1 MADYLKSA
9 LSYFSTSNTTKN
21 ENEFLGSSIS
31 VGQLSLKVRRVIAEG
46 GYGIVYEAQ
55 DVNENI
61 SYALK
66 RMLAHDK
73 PSADLILHEVRLL
86 KQLNGHPNILKFFSA
101 ASVGKEKMKVIGT
114 EFLIVTEFC
123 KGGQLDKYLP
133 ASKCE
138 NPLPSNIILQIF
150 HQCCRGVQHMHSQ
163 CPPVIHR
170 DLKIENLLLTDNFI
184 IKLCDFGSATTI
196 TYSPDQSWTALKRGS
211 VQEELERF
219 TTPMYRA
226 PEMLDLYQNYPIGT
240 PSDIWALGCIL
251 FYLTCT
257 YHPFEDSSKLA
268 ILNANYSIPASISS
282 ENAPFCSLI
291 RQLLLINPSQ
301 RPNINEIL
309 GELSELASMR
319 EVQVSGSI
327 PLLEEV
333 AKRRNV
339 NVSATFTSQP
349 INRNDSKAN
358 EYHPG
363 SMHSENNVV
372 ANPQLSSNKPS
383 RPNPI
388 TMLSQQK
395 LNPTVSFNP
404 PTSSSSSSSST
415 VVITTQSSTVNQI
428 SSNQQL
434 SNQSMSNMLGMIKGG
449 AGNLIRNIRDAST
462 KVIGTVS
469 TTLNTELDFQ
479 FITSRI
485 AVTSFP
491 IESGFEVLANVN
503 SIEEMQNM
511 LDTRFQDAYAVYNL
525 SNRPYRSDHW
535 FHGRVSHRGFEA
547 HRAPTLK
554 SLIELC
560 LNARLWLA
568 QKSNNICVIHC
579 TDGKT
584 LSAVL
589 ACSLLCFCRVFDNA
603 SPAIQLFASKRG
615 NPGLNASQIR
625 YINYVAQLSHNRAFT
640 PHHFPLNLISLIIA
654 PVPTFNKSKNG
665 CRPYVEIFEG
675 KTKVYSTYADYD
687 NLRSYVLEDGKI
699 QILLNGL
706 TVLGDLTVIIY
717 HCRSAFAGRGKISS
731 VKIAQFQLHTGFVEH
746 NLTELIYFKSDLDHL
761 DNSSSFAGFTSR
773 YAESFHVTLEFMVS
787 PTERPRQSDN
797 LVYPWETLPSND
809 LLSPKLCVSNHDELK
824 DILSDYGRFNR
835 KSSTRMYER
844 KSSEP
849 NQSNDPSE
857 KDCITT
863 NINSDESCN
872 STNQSTTNLFTTT
885 HAISG
890 STTNLKQ
897 NTEIND
903 ILVSDL
909 INDDDMPRNHSHNYA
924 YSLTSSDHSKQTNY
938 NLLNDKFGGDF
949 FSSSKSQANN
959 NMEASSDDLLGF
971 HVESSFPNTDT
982 ATTSPTTTSN
992 TDDPI
997 LIDVAQNPFVIY
1009 NKNSL
1014 DEIITS
1020 STTSQHNN
1028 SDDLKQTD
1036 QKSFVDDLFN
1046 FNSSVEVN
1054 SKTDID
1060 WENVFGITSS
1070 ESTKTTTII
1079 TTSHSTTTNNI
1090 GLSNNPFDPFG
1101 IATSELSDFFSV
1113 PNSNISSEK
1122 STTTTTTILP
1132 NKTATTTPSPP
1143 TTITNTTTSKD
1154 YFGQQGSH
1162 LSASASASNFNPL
1175 FTSASFTNLSPNVE
1189 TIPDKTTTTATTT
1202 TTTTNGI
1209 KNHDRLDPFADFAD
1223 VLRDRLN
1230 SQNCSSTNATNGDNT
1245 YTPPSSNRSSTNW
1258 GGFSAGPSP
1267 AHHFKSSV
1275 DSKFMNDS
1283 SNHKES
1289 SDNLFHGYE
1298 KSSQSHSSYSNFPN
1312 TTTTTGSTSIPNSG
1326 GTGARPHVNKDAFS
1340 DLLGGFGSSRTNNTD
1355 DNKQPKTVNQIRREK
1370 MAKTIDPEQLKVF
1383 DWAEGKDR
1391 NLRALLC
1398 SLPAIL
1404 WDGAQWNHVGMADL
1418 ITRDQVK
1425 RQYRKA
1431 ARVVHPDKW
1440 MSTSHE
1446 NIARLVFVELNDAM
1460 AEFDKNVNNNF

>member
-9 LSYFSTSNTTKN
+9 LSYFATSNTTKN

-31 VGQLSLKVRRVIAEG
+31 VGQLSLKVKRIIAEG

-55 DVNENI
+55 DVNENT

-73 PSADLILHEVRLL
+73 PSMDLILHE
-86 KQLNGHPNILKFFSA
+86 FFSA

-138 NPLPSNIILQIF
+138 NPLPSNVILQIF

-226 PEMLDLYQNYPIGT
+226 PEMLDLYQNYLIGT

-282 ENAPFCSLI
+282 VNAPFCSLI

-319 EVQVSGSI
+319 EVRVSGSI

-339 NVSATFTSQP
+339 NVTANPTSQP
-349 INRNDSKAN
+349 INRNDPKVSD
-358 EYHPG
+358 YHPR

-372 ANPQLSSNKPS
+372 TNPQPSSNKPS
-383 RPNPI
+383 RPNPP
-388 TMLSQQK
+388 TLPSQQK

-404 PTSSSSSSSST
+404 PSSLSSSST
-415 VVITTQSSTVNQI
+415 VVITTQAPTVNQI

-503 SIEEMQNM
+503 SMEEMQNM
-511 LDTRFQDAYAVYNL
+511 LDARFSDAYAVYNL

-547 HRAPTLK
+547 HRAPALK

-625 YINYVAQLSHNRAFT
+625 YINYVAQLSHNRVFT

-675 KTKVYSTYADYD
+675 KTKVYSTYAEYD

-717 HCRSAFAGRGKISS
+717 HCRSSFAGRGKISS

-824 DILSDYGRFNR
+824 NILSDYG
-835 KSSTRMYER
+835 
-844 KSSEP
+844 
-849 NQSNDPSE
+849 
-857 KDCITT
+857 
-863 NINSDESCN
+863 
-872 STNQSTTNLFTTT
+872 
-885 HAISG
+885 
-890 STTNLKQ
+890 
-897 NTEIND
+897 
-903 ILVSDL
+903 
-909 INDDDMPRNHSHNYA
+909 
-924 YSLTSSDHSKQTNY
+924 
-938 NLLNDKFGGDF
+938 DKFCGDF
-949 FSSSKSQANN
+949 FSSSKNQDN

-971 HVESSFPNTDT
+971 HVGSSFPNTDN
-982 ATTSPTTTSN
+982 ATTSPTSSN
-992 TDDPI
+992 TDDHI

-1020 STTSQHNN
+1020 STTSQHSN

-1054 SKTDID
+1054 SKTDLG
-1060 WENVFGITSS
+1060 WENLFGITSS

-1079 TTSHSTTTNNI
+1079 TTSQSTTTNNI

-1113 PNSNISSEK
+1113 PNSYISSENN

-1132 NKTATTTPSPP
+1132 DKTTATNYSPPP
-1143 TTITNTTTSKD
+1143 TTNTNTTTSKD
-1154 YFGQQGSH
+1154 YFGQQGGH
-1162 LSASASASNFNPL
+1162 LSASASANNLNPL
-1175 FTSASFTNLSPNVE
+1175 FASASFTNLSPNVE
-1189 TIPDKTTTTATTT
+1189 TIPDKTTNTATTT
-1202 TTTTNGI
+1202 TGI

-1230 SQNCSSTNATNGDNT
+1230 NQTSSSTNATNSDNT
-1245 YTPPSSNRSSTNW
+1245 YTPPSSNRSSTNL

-1267 AHHFKSSV
+1267 AHNFKSSI
-1275 DSKFMNDS
+1275 DSKFMNNS
-1283 SNHKES
+1283 SNYKES
-1289 SDNLFHGYE
+1289 PDNLFHGYE
-1298 KSSQSHSSYSNFPN
+1298 KSSQSYSSYSNFPN
-1312 TTTTTGSTSIPNSG
+1312 TTTSGSTSIPTSG

-1370 MAKTIDPEQLKVF
+1370 MAKTVDPEQLKVC

-1404 WDGAQWNHVGMADL
+1404 WDGVQWNHVGMADL
-1418 ITRDQVK
+1418 ITREQVK

-1460 AEFDKNVNNNF
+1460 AEFDKNFNNSSVNMNF

>member
-61 SYALK
+61 LYALK

-924 YSLTSSDHSKQTNY
+924 YSSTSSDHSKQTNY

-1122 STTTTTTILP
+1122 STTTTTILP

>member
-9 LSYFSTSNTTKN
+9 LSYFATSNTTKN

-31 VGQLSLKVRRVIAEG
+31 VGQLSLKVKRIIAEG

-55 DVNENI
+55 DVNENT

-73 PSADLILHEVRLL
+73 PSMDLILHEVRLL

-138 NPLPSNIILQIF
+138 NPLPSNVILQIF

-226 PEMLDLYQNYPIGT
+226 PEMLDLYQNYLIGT

-282 ENAPFCSLI
+282 VNAPFCSLI

-319 EVQVSGSI
+319 EVRVSGSI

-339 NVSATFTSQP
+339 NVTANPTSQP
-349 INRNDSKAN
+349 INRNDPKVSD
-358 EYHPG
+358 YHPR

-372 ANPQLSSNKPS
+372 TNPQPSSNKPS
-383 RPNPI
+383 RPNPP
-388 TMLSQQK
+388 TLPSQQK

-404 PTSSSSSSSST
+404 PSSLSSSST
-415 VVITTQSSTVNQI
+415 VVITTQAPTVNQI

-503 SIEEMQNM
+503 SMEEMQNM
-511 LDTRFQDAYAVYNL
+511 LDARFSDAYAVYNL

-547 HRAPTLK
+547 HRAPALK

-625 YINYVAQLSHNRAFT
+625 YINYVAQLSHNRVFT

-675 KTKVYSTYADYD
+675 KTKVYSTYAEYD

-717 HCRSAFAGRGKISS
+717 HCRSSFAGRGKISS

-824 DILSDYGRFNR
+824 NILSDYG
-835 KSSTRMYER
+835 
-844 KSSEP
+844 
-849 NQSNDPSE
+849 
-857 KDCITT
+857 
-863 NINSDESCN
+863 
-872 STNQSTTNLFTTT
+872 
-885 HAISG
+885 
-890 STTNLKQ
+890 
-897 NTEIND
+897 
-903 ILVSDL
+903 
-909 INDDDMPRNHSHNYA
+909 
-924 YSLTSSDHSKQTNY
+924 
-938 NLLNDKFGGDF
+938 DKFCGDF
-949 FSSSKSQANN
+949 FSSSKNQDN

-971 HVESSFPNTDT
+971 HVGSSFPNTDN
-982 ATTSPTTTSN
+982 ATTSPTSSN
-992 TDDPI
+992 TDDHI

-1020 STTSQHNN
+1020 STTSQHSN

-1054 SKTDID
+1054 SKTDLG
-1060 WENVFGITSS
+1060 WENLFGITSS

-1079 TTSHSTTTNNI
+1079 TTSQSTTTNNI

-1113 PNSNISSEK
+1113 PNSYISSENN

-1132 NKTATTTPSPP
+1132 DKTTATNYSPPP
-1143 TTITNTTTSKD
+1143 TTNTNTTTSKD
-1154 YFGQQGSH
+1154 YFGQQGGH
-1162 LSASASASNFNPL
+1162 LSASASANNLNPL
-1175 FTSASFTNLSPNVE
+1175 FASASFTNLSPNVE
-1189 TIPDKTTTTATTT
+1189 TIPDKTTNTATTT
-1202 TTTTNGI
+1202 TGI

-1230 SQNCSSTNATNGDNT
+1230 NQTSSSTNATNSDNT
-1245 YTPPSSNRSSTNW
+1245 YTPPSSNRSSTNL

-1267 AHHFKSSV
+1267 AHNFKSSI
-1275 DSKFMNDS
+1275 DSKFMNNS
-1283 SNHKES
+1283 SNYKES
-1289 SDNLFHGYE
+1289 PDNLFHGYE
-1298 KSSQSHSSYSNFPN
+1298 KSSQSYSSYSNFPN
-1312 TTTTTGSTSIPNSG
+1312 TTTSGSTSIPTSG

-1370 MAKTIDPEQLKVF
+1370 MAKTVDPEQLKVC

-1404 WDGAQWNHVGMADL
+1404 WDGVQWNHVGMADL
-1418 ITRDQVK
+1418 ITREQVK

-1460 AEFDKNVNNNF
+1460 AEFDKNFNNSSVNMNF

>member
-9 LSYFSTSNTTKN
+9 LSYFATSNTTKN

-31 VGQLSLKVRRVIAEG
+31 VGQLSLKVKRIIAEG

-55 DVNENI
+55 DVNENT

-73 PSADLILHEVRLL
+73 PSMDLILHEVRLL

-138 NPLPSNIILQIF
+138 NPLPSNVILQIF

-226 PEMLDLYQNYPIGT
+226 PEMLDLYQNYLIGT

-282 ENAPFCSLI
+282 VNAPFCSLI

-309 GELSELASMR
+309 AELSELASMR
-319 EVQVSGSI
+319 EVRVSGSI

-339 NVSATFTSQP
+339 NVTANPTSQP
-349 INRNDSKAN
+349 INRNDPKVSD
-358 EYHPG
+358 YHPR

-372 ANPQLSSNKPS
+372 TNPQPSSNKPS
-383 RPNPI
+383 RPNPP
-388 TMLSQQK
+388 TLPSQQK

-404 PTSSSSSSSST
+404 PSSLSSSST
-415 VVITTQSSTVNQI
+415 VVITTQAPTVNQI

-503 SIEEMQNM
+503 SMEEMQNM
-511 LDTRFQDAYAVYNL
+511 LDARFSDAYAVYNL

-547 HRAPTLK
+547 HRAPALK

-625 YINYVAQLSHNRAFT
+625 YINYVAQLSHNRVFT

-675 KTKVYSTYADYD
+675 KTKVYSTYAEYD

-717 HCRSAFAGRGKISS
+717 HCRSSFAGRGKISS

-824 DILSDYGRFNR
+824 NILSDYGRFNH
-835 KSSTRMYER
+835 KPSTRMYE
-844 KSSEP
+844 KNSLEP
-849 NQSNDPSE
+849 NQSNNPSE

-885 HAISG
+885 HTIGG
-890 STTNLKQ
+890 STVNLKQ

-909 INDDDMPRNHSHNYA
+909 ISDNDMPKNHNYT
-924 YSLTSSDHSKQTNY
+924 YSSTSSDHSKQINY
-938 NLLNDKFGGDF
+938 NLLSDKFCGDF
-949 FSSSKSQANN
+949 FSSSKNQDN

-971 HVESSFPNTDT
+971 HVESSFPNTDN

-992 TDDPI
+992 TDDHI

-1020 STTSQHNN
+1020 STTSQHSN

-1054 SKTDID
+1054 SKTDLG
-1060 WENVFGITSS
+1060 WENLFGITSS

-1079 TTSHSTTTNNI
+1079 TTSQSTTTNNI

-1113 PNSNISSEK
+1113 PNSYISSENN

-1132 NKTATTTPSPP
+1132 DKTTSTNYSPPP
-1143 TTITNTTTSKD
+1143 TTNTNTTTSKD
-1154 YFGQQGSH
+1154 YFGQQGGH
-1162 LSASASASNFNPL
+1162 LSASASANNLNPL
-1175 FTSASFTNLSPNVE
+1175 FASASFTNLSPNVE
-1189 TIPDKTTTTATTT
+1189 NIPDKTTNTATTT
-1202 TTTTNGI
+1202 TGV

-1230 SQNCSSTNATNGDNT
+1230 NQTSSSTNVTNSDNT
-1245 YTPPSSNRSSTNW
+1245 YTPPSSNRSSTNL

-1267 AHHFKSSV
+1267 AHNFKSSI
-1275 DSKFMNDS
+1275 DSKFMNNS

-1289 SDNLFHGYE
+1289 PDNLFHGYE
-1298 KSSQSHSSYSNFPN
+1298 KSSQSYSSYSNFPN
-1312 TTTTTGSTSIPNSG
+1312 TTTSGSTSIPTSG

-1370 MAKTIDPEQLKVF
+1370 MAKTVDPEQLKVC

-1404 WDGAQWNHVGMADL
+1404 WDGVQWNHVGMADL
-1418 ITRDQVK
+1418 ITREQVK

-1460 AEFDKNVNNNF
+1460 AEFDKNFNNSSVNMNF

>member
-31 VGQLSLKVRRVIAEG
+31 VGHLSLKVKRVIAEG

-150 HQCCRGVQHMHSQ
+150 HHCCRGVQHMHSQ
-163 CPPVIHR
+163 CPPVLHR

-309 GELSELASMR
+309 GELSELASIR

-404 PTSSSSSSSST
+404 PTSSSSSSPST

-503 SIEEMQNM
+503 SIEEVQNM

-603 SPAIQLFASKRG
+603 SHAIQLFASKRG

-717 HCRSAFAGRGKISS
+717 HCRSAFAGRDKISS

-835 KSSTRMYER
+835 KPSTRMYER

-849 NQSNDPSE
+849 NQSNDHSE

-863 NINSDESCN
+863 NINNDESYN

-885 HAISG
+885 HTISG
-890 STTNLKQ
+890 STTNLKL

-909 INDDDMPRNHSHNYA
+909 TNDDDMPKNHNHNYA
-924 YSLTSSDHSKQTNY
+924 YSSTSDRSKQTNY
-938 NLLNDKFGGDF
+938 NLLNDKVGGYYL
-949 FSSSKSQANN
+949 SSSKSQANN
-959 NMEASSDDLLGF
+959 NMQASSDDLLGF

-1014 DEIITS
+1014 DGIITS

-1046 FNSSVEVN
+1046 FNSPVEVN

-1070 ESTKTTTII
+1070 ESTKITTII

-1113 PNSNISSEK
+1113 PNSNISSEN
-1122 STTTTTTILP
+1122 STTTTILP
-1132 NKTATTTPSPP
+1132 NKTATTAPSPP
-1143 TTITNTTTSKD
+1143 NTITNTTTSKD
-1154 YFGQQGSH
+1154 YFEQQGSH
-1162 LSASASASNFNPL
+1162 LSASASTSNFNPL

-1189 TIPDKTTTTATTT
+1189 TIPDKTSTTAT

-1230 SQNCSSTNATNGDNT
+1230 SQNCSSTNVTNGDNT

-1267 AHHFKSSV
+1267 AHHFKCQGV
-1275 DSKFMNDS
+1275 G
-1283 SNHKES
+1283 
-1289 SDNLFHGYE
+1289 DNRLE
-1298 KSSQSHSSYSNFPN
+1298 TLNPDPILVS
-1312 TTTTTGSTSIPNSG
+1312 
-1326 GTGARPHVNKDAFS
+1326 
-1340 DLLGGFGSSRTNNTD
+1340 
-1355 DNKQPKTVNQIRREK
+1355 IRR
-1370 MAKTIDPEQLKVF
+1370 
-1383 DWAEGKDR
+1383 R
-1391 NLRALLC
+1391 
-1398 SLPAIL
+1398 S
-1404 WDGAQWNHVGMADL
+1404 
-1418 ITRDQVK
+1418 
-1425 RQYRKA
+1425 
-1431 ARVVHPDKW
+1431 
-1440 MSTSHE
+1440 
-1446 NIARLVFVELNDAM
+1446 VFVI
-1460 AEFDKNVNNNF
+1460 F

>member
-924 YSLTSSDHSKQTNY
+924 YSSTSSDHSKQTNY

-1122 STTTTTTILP
+1122 STTTTTILP

>member
-9 LSYFSTSNTTKN
+9 LSYFANSNTTKS
-21 ENEFLGSSIS
+21 ENEFIGSSIS
-31 VGQLSLKVRRVIAEG
+31 VGQLNLKVKRIIAEG

-55 DVNENI
+55 DINEDT

-101 ASVGKEKMKVIGT
+101 ASVGKEKMKIIGT

-123 KGGQLDKYLP
+123 KRGQLDKYLP
-133 ASKCE
+133 TPKCE
-138 NPLPSNIILQIF
+138 NPLSSNVILQIF

-196 TYSPDQSWTALKRGS
+196 TYNPDQSWTALQRGS

-240 PSDIWALGCIL
+240 PSDIWALGCLL

-268 ILNANYSIPASISS
+268 ILNANYSIPASTSPD
-282 ENAPFCSLI
+282 NAPFYSLI
-291 RQLLLINPSQ
+291 RQLLLINPSE

-319 EVQVSGSI
+319 EVRVSGSI

-333 AKRRNV
+333 AKRRNA
-339 NVSATFTSQP
+339 NVTTTSVTQLY
-349 INRNDSKAN
+349 NRNEPKVK
-358 EYHPG
+358 ECYPV
-363 SMHSENNVV
+363 SMHTEDNLIINQQAS
-372 ANPQLSSNKPS
+372 PQLPSDKPS
-383 RPNPI
+383 RPNPP
-388 TMLSQQK
+388 TLLSQQK
-395 LNPTVSFNP
+395 SNPVVVHFNSP
-404 PTSSSSSSSST
+404 STSSSST
-415 VVITTQSSTVNQI
+415 IIITTQASTTSQI
-428 SSNQQL
+428 TNNLQL
-434 SNQSMSNMLGMIKGG
+434 PNQSVSNMFDMIKGG

-469 TTLNTELDFQ
+469 PTLNTELDFQ

-491 IESGFEVLANVN
+491 TESGFEVLANVN

-511 LDTRFQDAYAVYNL
+511 LDARFPDAYAVYNL

-535 FHGRVSHRGFEA
+535 FHGRVSHRGFET
-547 HRAPTLK
+547 HRAPSLK
-554 SLIELC
+554 ALIELC

-568 QKSNNICVIHC
+568 QKPNNICVIHC

-589 ACSLLCFCRVFDNA
+589 ACSLLCFCQVFDNA

-625 YINYVAQLSHNRAFT
+625 YIDYVAQLSHNRVFT

-675 KTKVYSTYADYD
+675 KTRVCSTYTDYD

-717 HCRSAFAGRGKISS
+717 HCRSSFAGRGKISS

-797 LVYPWETLPSND
+797 LVYPWETLPSAD
-809 LLSPKLCVSNHDELK
+809 LLNPKLCVSNNDELK
-824 DILSDYGRFNR
+824 KILSDYGRFNR
-835 KSSTRMYER
+835 KPSAGMHQGISLQR
-844 KSSEP
+844 
-849 NQSNDPSE
+849 NQSNDLSE
-857 KDCITT
+857 KDDIST
-863 NINSDESCN
+863 NSNSDMSYN
-872 STNQSTTNLFTTT
+872 STNESATAPTIATSN
-885 HAISG
+885 A
-890 STTNLKQ
+890 KQ
-897 NTEIND
+897 DKAEFND
-903 ILVSDL
+903 ILVADL
-909 INDDDMPRNHSHNYA
+909 INTDDIPTNNNRNYTCPS
-924 YSLTSSDHSKQTNY
+924 TSSDHNY
-938 NLLNDKFGGDF
+938 KLVDDKVDED
-949 FSSSKSQANN
+949 FSSSTKNHANIDDN
-959 NMEASSDDLLGF
+959 DMEAGYNDLLGLN
-971 HVESSFPNTDT
+971 VEYSVPTANTSTT
-982 ATTSPTTTSN
+982 AAN
-992 TDDPI
+992 TEDPI
-997 LIDVAQNPFVIY
+997 LIDIAQNPFVIY
-1009 NKNSL
+1009 NKNSK
-1014 DEIITS
+1014 DEVITS
-1020 STTSQHNN
+1020 STTCQHNS
-1028 SDDLKQTD
+1028 SDELKQTD
-1036 QKSFVDDLFN
+1036 KQLFVDDLFN
-1046 FNSSVEVN
+1046 FNSTVENN
-1054 SKTDID
+1054 SKTDLG
-1060 WENVFGITSS
+1060 WENVFGFASS
-1070 ESTKTTTII
+1070 ESAQTTSTSNNTTT
-1079 TTSHSTTTNNI
+1079 SNI

-1101 IATSELSDFFSV
+1101 IATSEFSDLFSA
-1113 PNSNISSEK
+1113 PNLQNS
-1122 STTTTTTILP
+1122 STTTSSSTTLPNTTAVTTASPQTSTTT
-1132 NKTATTTPSPP
+1132 
-1143 TTITNTTTSKD
+1143 NTKD
-1154 YFGQQGSH
+1154 YFGQQGGR
-1162 LSASASASNFNPL
+1162 LSASTSATNFNPL
-1175 FTSASFTNLSPNVE
+1175 FASASFTNLSPNVE
-1189 TIPDKTTTTATTT
+1189 TISDKTSTTTATAT
-1202 TTTTNGI
+1202 GI
-1209 KNHDRLDPFADFAD
+1209 KNPDHLDPFADFAD

-1230 SQNCSSTNATNGDNT
+1230 QNSSGTNTASNNNA
-1245 YTPPSSNRSSTNW
+1245 YTPPSSNRSSTNL

-1267 AHHFKSSV
+1267 AHHFKSGI
-1275 DSKFMNDS
+1275 DSKFTHKSSNKTD
-1283 SNHKES
+1283 SNHKDNAS
-1289 SDNLFHGYE
+1289 NLFHAYE

-1312 TTTTTGSTSIPNSG
+1312 TNTTTGSTSIPNSG
-1326 GTGARPHVNKDAFS
+1326 GTGTRPQVDKDAFS
-1340 DLLGGFGSSRTNNTD
+1340 DLLGGFASSRTHNTD

-1370 MAKTIDPEQLKVF
+1370 MAKTTDPEQLKVY

-1398 SLPAIL
+1398 SLPTIL
-1404 WDGAQWNHVGMADL
+1404 WDGARWKNVGMADL

-1425 RQYRKA
+1425 RQYRNA
-1431 ARVVHPDKW
+1431 ARAVHPDKW
-1440 MSTSHE
+1440 MGTSHE

-1460 AEFDKNVNNNF
+1460 AEFDKDANNSSVNMNL

>member
-9 LSYFSTSNTTKN
+9 LSYFATSNTTKN

-31 VGQLSLKVRRVIAEG
+31 VGQLSLKVKRIIAEG

-55 DVNENI
+55 DVNENT

-73 PSADLILHEVRLL
+73 PSMDLILHE
-86 KQLNGHPNILKFFSA
+86 FFSA

-138 NPLPSNIILQIF
+138 NPLPSNVILQIF

-226 PEMLDLYQNYPIGT
+226 PEMLDLYQNYLIGT

-282 ENAPFCSLI
+282 VNAPFCSLI

-319 EVQVSGSI
+319 EVRVSGSI

-339 NVSATFTSQP
+339 NVTANPTSQP
-349 INRNDSKAN
+349 INRNDPKVSD
-358 EYHPG
+358 YHPR
-363 SMHSENNVV
+363 SMHSENVV
-372 ANPQLSSNKPS
+372 TNPQPSSNKPS
-383 RPNPI
+383 RPNPP
-388 TMLSQQK
+388 TLPSQQK

-404 PTSSSSSSSST
+404 PSSLSSSST
-415 VVITTQSSTVNQI
+415 VVITTQAPTVNQI

-503 SIEEMQNM
+503 SMEEMQNM
-511 LDTRFQDAYAVYNL
+511 LDARFSDAYAVYNL

-547 HRAPTLK
+547 HRAPALK

-625 YINYVAQLSHNRAFT
+625 YINYVAQLSHNRVFT

-675 KTKVYSTYADYD
+675 KTKVYSTYAEYD

-717 HCRSAFAGRGKISS
+717 HCRSSFAGRGKISS

-773 YAESFHVTLEFMVS
+773 YAESFHVTLELMVS

-824 DILSDYGRFNR
+824 NILSDYG
-835 KSSTRMYER
+835 
-844 KSSEP
+844 
-849 NQSNDPSE
+849 
-857 KDCITT
+857 
-863 NINSDESCN
+863 
-872 STNQSTTNLFTTT
+872 
-885 HAISG
+885 
-890 STTNLKQ
+890 
-897 NTEIND
+897 
-903 ILVSDL
+903 
-909 INDDDMPRNHSHNYA
+909 
-924 YSLTSSDHSKQTNY
+924 
-938 NLLNDKFGGDF
+938 DKFCGDF
-949 FSSSKSQANN
+949 FSSSKNQDN

-971 HVESSFPNTDT
+971 HVGSSFPNTDN
-982 ATTSPTTTSN
+982 ATTSPTSSN
-992 TDDPI
+992 TDDHI

-1020 STTSQHNN
+1020 STTSQHSN

-1054 SKTDID
+1054 SKTDLG
-1060 WENVFGITSS
+1060 WENLFGITSS

-1079 TTSHSTTTNNI
+1079 TTSQSTTTNNI

-1113 PNSNISSEK
+1113 PNSYISSENN

-1132 NKTATTTPSPP
+1132 DKTTATNYSPPP
-1143 TTITNTTTSKD
+1143 TTNTNTTTSKD
-1154 YFGQQGSH
+1154 YFGQQGGH
-1162 LSASASASNFNPL
+1162 LSASASANNLNPL
-1175 FTSASFTNLSPNVE
+1175 FASASFTNLSPNVE
-1189 TIPDKTTTTATTT
+1189 TIPDKTTNTATTT
-1202 TTTTNGI
+1202 TGI

-1230 SQNCSSTNATNGDNT
+1230 NQTSSSTNATNSDNT
-1245 YTPPSSNRSSTNW
+1245 YTPPSSNRSSTNL

-1267 AHHFKSSV
+1267 AHNFKSSI
-1275 DSKFMNDS
+1275 DSKFMNNS
-1283 SNHKES
+1283 SNYKES
-1289 SDNLFHGYE
+1289 PDNLFHGYE
-1298 KSSQSHSSYSNFPN
+1298 KSSQSYSSYSNFPN
-1312 TTTTTGSTSIPNSG
+1312 TTTGSTSIPTSG

-1370 MAKTIDPEQLKVF
+1370 MAKTVDPEQLKVC

-1404 WDGAQWNHVGMADL
+1404 WDGVQWNHVGMADL
-1418 ITRDQVK
+1418 ITREQVK

-1460 AEFDKNVNNNF
+1460 AEFDKNFNNSSVNMNF

>member
-9 LSYFSTSNTTKN
+9 LSYFATSNTTKN

-31 VGQLSLKVRRVIAEG
+31 VGQLSLKVKRIIAEG

-55 DVNENI
+55 DVNENT

-73 PSADLILHEVRLL
+73 PSMDLILHEVRLL

-138 NPLPSNIILQIF
+138 NPLPSNVILQIF

-226 PEMLDLYQNYPIGT
+226 PEMLDLYQNYLIGT

-282 ENAPFCSLI
+282 VNAPFCSLI

-319 EVQVSGSI
+319 EVRVSGSI

-339 NVSATFTSQP
+339 NVTANPTSQP
-349 INRNDSKAN
+349 INRNDPKVSD
-358 EYHPG
+358 YHPR

-372 ANPQLSSNKPS
+372 TNPQPSSNKPS
-383 RPNPI
+383 RPNPP
-388 TMLSQQK
+388 TLPSQQK

-404 PTSSSSSSSST
+404 PSSLSSSST
-415 VVITTQSSTVNQI
+415 VVITTQAPTVNQI

-503 SIEEMQNM
+503 SMEEMQNM
-511 LDTRFQDAYAVYNL
+511 LDARFSDAYAVYNL

-547 HRAPTLK
+547 HRAPALK

-625 YINYVAQLSHNRAFT
+625 YINYVAQLSHNRVFT

-675 KTKVYSTYADYD
+675 KTKVYSTYAEYD

-717 HCRSAFAGRGKISS
+717 HCRSSFAGRGKISS

-824 DILSDYGRFNR
+824 NILSDY
-835 KSSTRMYER
+835 
-844 KSSEP
+844 
-849 NQSNDPSE
+849 
-857 KDCITT
+857 
-863 NINSDESCN
+863 
-872 STNQSTTNLFTTT
+872 
-885 HAISG
+885 
-890 STTNLKQ
+890 
-897 NTEIND
+897 
-903 ILVSDL
+903 
-909 INDDDMPRNHSHNYA
+909 
-924 YSLTSSDHSKQTNY
+924 
-938 NLLNDKFGGDF
+938 
-949 FSSSKSQANN
+949 
-959 NMEASSDDLLGF
+959 AS
-971 HVESSFPNTDT
+971 
-982 ATTSPTTTSN
+982 
-992 TDDPI
+992 I
-997 LIDVAQNPFVIY
+997 
-1009 NKNSL
+1009 
-1014 DEIITS
+1014 
-1020 STTSQHNN
+1020 
-1028 SDDLKQTD
+1028 
-1036 QKSFVDDLFN
+1036 
-1046 FNSSVEVN
+1046 
-1054 SKTDID
+1054 
-1060 WENVFGITSS
+1060 
-1070 ESTKTTTII
+1070 
-1079 TTSHSTTTNNI
+1079 
-1090 GLSNNPFDPFG
+1090 
-1101 IATSELSDFFSV
+1101 
-1113 PNSNISSEK
+1113 
-1122 STTTTTTILP
+1122 
-1132 NKTATTTPSPP
+1132 
-1143 TTITNTTTSKD
+1143 
-1154 YFGQQGSH
+1154 
-1162 LSASASASNFNPL
+1162 
-1175 FTSASFTNLSPNVE
+1175 
-1189 TIPDKTTTTATTT
+1189 
-1202 TTTTNGI
+1202 
-1209 KNHDRLDPFADFAD
+1209 
-1223 VLRDRLN
+1223 
-1230 SQNCSSTNATNGDNT
+1230 
-1245 YTPPSSNRSSTNW
+1245 
-1258 GGFSAGPSP
+1258 
-1267 AHHFKSSV
+1267 
-1275 DSKFMNDS
+1275 DSKFMNNS
-1283 SNHKES
+1283 SNYKES
-1289 SDNLFHGYE
+1289 PDNLFHGYE
-1298 KSSQSHSSYSNFPN
+1298 KSSQSYSSYSNFPN
-1312 TTTTTGSTSIPNSG
+1312 TTTSGSTSIPTSG

-1370 MAKTIDPEQLKVF
+1370 MAKTVDPEQLKVC

-1404 WDGAQWNHVGMADL
+1404 WDGVQWNHVGMADL
-1418 ITRDQVK
+1418 ITREQVK

-1460 AEFDKNVNNNF
+1460 AEFDKNFNNSSVNMNF